1 MRTRPGS
8 ITGPAILVLIGLVF
22 LLNNLG
28 HNVPLWSLAWD
39 YWPLLLIVLGV
50 IGLIEVMYHLGRGG
64 PIPVPARGFSG
75 GGIFW
80 IVCIV
85 GFFSWMG
92 HRGNIHIGPFSNGG
106 VNLLG
111 TEYEYDVNATGAS
124 EGVTRV
130 VLDNLRGNLSL
141 KGEDSGDIKVTG
153 RKTIRAFS
161 KNDAD
166 RANQQSGVRVERQG
180 DLLIVHAEDPG
191 GSRMLSVSTDLDIT
205 LPRGMDVEARG
216 RSGDFTV
223 DDIGGSVDIVKGG
236 GDVRLTNIGKDVKI
250 EASRSGLIR
259 ASGVKGNVDLQ
270 GHGSDVQIDTV
281 QGQVT
286 VNGEFG
292 GTLEF
297 RALAKPLRFQS
308 QRSDLRAEAVPGN
321 VTIDL
326 GEMKMN
332 NVVGPVR
339 FKTGT
344 RDVHVTDVTNGLELD
359 VDRGDIEITQA
370 KVPLSKM
377 DIHSRNGDVTLAIPE
392 KAAFDLEGTA
402 RRGDLNNEFGE
413 ALTTAQQGQGGTIK
427 GKVGNGPELKLNTDR
442 GALTVKKN

>member
-1 MRTRPGS
+1 MRTRHGS
-8 ITGPAILVLIGLVF
+8 ITGPVILVLIGLVF

-28 HNVPLWSLAWD
+28 HDVPVWSLAWD

-50 IGLIEVMYHLGRGG
+50 IGLIEVMYQLGRGG
-64 PIPVPARGFSG
+64 VAVPARGISG

-85 GFFSWMG
+85 AFVSWMG
-92 HRGNIHIGPFSNGG
+92 HRGNIHIGPFTNGG

-111 TEYEYDVNATGAS
+111 TEYEFDVNATGAS
-124 EGVTRV
+124 QGVTRV

-141 KGEDSGDIKVTG
+141 KGEDGGDIKVTG

-166 RANQQSGVRVERQG
+166 HANQQSGIKVERQG
-180 DLLIVHAEDPG
+180 DLLIVRAEDPG

-216 RSGDFTV
+216 RSGDLTV

-236 GDVRLTNIGKDVKI
+236 GDVRLSNIGKDVKVD
-250 EASRSGLIR
+250 ASRSGLIR
-259 ASGVKGNVDLQ
+259 ASDVKGNVDVQ

-308 QRSDLRAEAVPGN
+308 QRSDLRAEAVPG
-321 VTIDL
+321 DL
-326 GEMKMN
+326 TVDLSEVKMN

-339 FKTGT
+339 YKAGS
-344 RDVHVTDVTNGLELD
+344 RDIHVTDVSNALELD
-359 VDRGDIEITQA
+359 VDHGDLEITQT
-370 KVPLSKM
+370 KTPLPKM
-377 DIHSRNGDVTLAIPE
+377 DIHSRNGDITLVIPE
-392 KAAFDLEGTA
+392 KASFDLDGTA
-402 RRGDLNNEFGE
+402 HRGELNNEFGD
-413 ALTTAQQGQGGTIK
+413 ALTTSQEGQGGAIK
-427 GKVGNGPELKLNTDR
+427 GKIGSGPEIKLTTDR

>member
-1 MRTRPGS
+1 VRPRTGS
-8 ITGPAILVLIGLVF
+8 ITGPVILVLIGLVF

-28 HNVPLWSLAWD
+28 RDIPVWSLVWD
-39 YWPLLLIVLGV
+39 YWPVLLIALGV
-50 IGLIEVMYHLGRGG
+50 IGLVEVMYQVSRGAT
-64 PIPVPARGFSG
+64 VPPRGFTG

-80 IVCIV
+80 IIV
-85 GFFSWMG
+85 LIGFFSWMG

-111 TEYEYDVNATGAS
+111 TEYEFDVNATGAS
-124 EGVTRV
+124 EGVSRV
-130 VLDNLRGNLSL
+130 ILDNIHGNISL

-166 RANQQSGVRVERQG
+166 RANQQSGIKVDRQG
-180 DLLIVHAEDPG
+180 DLLIIRAEAPG
-191 GSRMLSVSTDLDIT
+191 GSRMLAVSTDLDIT
-205 LPRGMDVEARG
+205 LPRRLDVEARG
-216 RSGDFTV
+216 RSGDLTIE
-223 DDIGGSVDIVKGG
+223 DIASSVDVVNGK

-259 ASGVKGNVDLQ
+259 ASQVKGNVDLQ
-270 GHGSDVQIDTV
+270 GNGSDVQIDNV

-297 RALAKPLRFQS
+297 RAIAKPVRFKS
-308 QRSDLRAEAVPGN
+308 ERSDLVAEAVPGDMT
-321 VTIDL
+321 VDL
-326 GEMKMN
+326 GEVKMN
-332 NVVGPVR
+332 NVIGPVR

-344 RDVHVTDVTNGLELD
+344 RDLHVTDVTNSLELD
-359 VDRGDIEITQA
+359 INRGDIEIAQSKT
-370 KVPLSKM
+370 PLPKL
-377 DIHSRNGDVTLAIPE
+377 DIHSHNGDITLALPE
-392 KAAFDLEGTA
+392 KASFDLDGTA
-402 RRGDLNNEFGE
+402 RQGDINNDYGD
-413 ALTTAQQGQGGTIK
+413 ALTATVEGKGGTLK
-427 GKVGNGPELKLNTDR
+427 GKIGNGPEIKLSTDR